1 MYNKELFFVDNP
13 LNRYNIGQRDR
24 LISNNDGSIDIYIQH
39 DSPGKDK
46 ETNWLPAP
54 TDTFDLVM
62 RLYRLKQ
69 AILDGSW
76 TTVIRV

>member
-1 MYNKELFFVDNP
+1 MNNP

-24 LISNNDGSIDIYIQH
+24 LISNNDGSMDIYIQH
-39 DSPGKDK
+39 DSHGKDK

-62 RLYRLKQ
+62 RLYWPKQ
-69 AILDGSW
+69 AVLDGNW
-76 TTVIRV
+76 TPPTVIPCLIII